1 MNDIESIA
9 AAIHE
14 TYRALSREE
23 GWTMQPHLD
32 RPYEELAEPEKD
44 ENRAA
49 ARRMGDVLAVAQ
61 LALSKDPAGPAV
73 TNDTIAAALEPMAE
87 AEHNGWMAHRA
98 QAGWTWGETRDDAAR
113 RHPSMLPYARL
124 SDTEK
129 NKDRNNVR
137 HFPDFA
143 ARAGFRIV
151 RSE

>member
-1 MNDIESIA
+1 MSGMD
-9 AAIHE
+9 E
-14 TYRALSREE
+14 TPNNVPSEA
-23 GWTMQPHLD
+23 
-32 RPYEELAEPEKD
+32 
-44 ENRAA
+44 
-49 ARRMGDVLAVAQ
+49 
-61 LALSKDPAGPAV
+61 
-73 TNDTIAAALEPMAE
+73 DTIAAALEPMAE

-98 QAGWTWGETRDDAAR
+98 QTGWTWGDARDDAAK

-124 SDTEK
+124 SETEK